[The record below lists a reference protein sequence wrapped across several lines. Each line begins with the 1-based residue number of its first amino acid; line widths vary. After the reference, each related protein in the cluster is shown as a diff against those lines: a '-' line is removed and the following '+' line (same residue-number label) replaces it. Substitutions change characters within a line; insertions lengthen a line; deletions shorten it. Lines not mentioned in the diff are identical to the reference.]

1 MKKLIFIAFAAFSVM
16 PVKAADTAAIGDQ
29 WKIQAKS
36 DLSQAAYLFVIHA
49 ADGYIKDDTLF
60 LNNAGPS
67 TLYFSDRPYRLAGH
81 LGTDTFLA
89 AWKKGSDSFEANP
102 PNVVISFQKA
112 GKPVDIT
119 VEIAEPQFDGSD
131 LKFRII
137 RVLQEDKAIA
147 PGKKFKF
154 KHPSLFIDGY
164 GCWVFGC

>member
-1 MKKLIFIAFAAFSVM
+1 MKNILLSIFTLFLALPTGAAETS
-16 PVKAADTAAIGDQ
+16 AAGDP

-36 DLSQAAYLFVIHA
+36 DLSQASYLFVIHA

-67 TLYFSDRPYRLAGH
+67 TLYFSDRPYRVAGH
-81 LGTDTFLA
+81 LETDTFLA
-89 AWKKGSDSFEANP
+89 AWNKGKDSFAANP

-119 VEIAEPQFDGSD
+119 LELGEPKFDGGD
-131 LKFRII
+131 LTFKII
-137 RVLQEDKAIA
+137 RILQEDKTMPAE
-147 PGKKFKF
+147 KKFKF
-154 KHPSLFIDGY
+154 KHPSLFVDGY